1 MGKPKRP
8 PKPRFE
14 QIERAQIILEPVDIE
29 NLISS
34 DHRARLLWDFLGKM
48 PLDRFAADVKAFEH
62 SAGRDPW
69 PPGIPRVDF
78 TQRRWS
84 GRVSWRARVHVPS
97 QTMPSRQRKLPRVP
111 PMVFR
116 AHHSRP
122 TPAPLTKGVRQHRGR

>member
-48 PLDRFAADVKAFEH
+48 PLDRFAADVKAFEC
-62 SAGRDPW
+62 
-69 PPGIPRVDF
+69 
-78 TQRRWS
+78 
-84 GRVSWRARVHVPS
+84 
-97 QTMPSRQRKLPRVP
+97 
-111 PMVFR
+111 
-116 AHHSRP
+116 
-122 TPAPLTKGVRQHRGR
+122 